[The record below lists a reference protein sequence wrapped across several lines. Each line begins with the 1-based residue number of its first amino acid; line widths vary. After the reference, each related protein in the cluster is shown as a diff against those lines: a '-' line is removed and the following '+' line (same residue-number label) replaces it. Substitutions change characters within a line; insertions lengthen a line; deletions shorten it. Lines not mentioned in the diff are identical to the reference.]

1 VVMPTGKHHYDASKN
16 LIETRNLKWTI
27 FWCINRSLTT
37 YMVYIDMYI
46 PIYMFKYVYVHIRVR
61 QQLE

>member
-27 FWCINRSLTT
+27 FWYINTI
-37 YMVYIDMYI
+37 YFDVYISKFM
-46 PIYMFKYVYVHIRVR
+46 
-61 QQLE
+61 